1 MLIFKT
7 FDIIFKLLC
16 GQVVPHHTA
25 KVGIIILFNLWQFD
39 SKNSAENTVVLQLL
53 LLNGNI

>member
-1 MLIFKT
+1 MLSFKA
-7 FDIIFKLLC
+7 FDIVFKLLC

-25 KVGIIILFNLWQFD
+25 KAGIILSFNLWQFD
-39 SKNSAENTVVLQLL
+39 SKNSAENIVVLQLL